1 MNLTRTQK
9 LFVSFFGLLVL
20 ICLMFLFSACNN
32 NNQKTTEPDNP
43 EPEEV
48 KVFHTLSVD
57 YGVLDNLFPEE
68 QKSFQVEE
76 GTVLS
81 LSQTLNIF
89 GPDGEFLTSISLTAP
104 TGYILSGIFDESGS
118 TFSSIEV
125 LEDVTINV
133 SFTAKNYSITFV
145 YDGKQTTTNS
155 GFRFDSQQSIS
166 NIIDNNPLQNF
177 SRNIEGMVFVGWTTT
192 PVEEFS
198 FSGFNTSAETEEQIT
213 NDQFVEN
220 YINRYQTI
228 TVIKISTQNTLYAL
242 YAPEK
247 YNGVS
252 VEGMDQTSFYYLEP
266 FLASEFGYQMAGS
279 DKTYVAC
286 PDLGQNNQTV
296 NKSFQ
301 KISIDEDLTKQTRL
315 YIVYT
320 DPEKIDQEDNTK
332 EYDFVTLHYGQNLK
346 DALSIN
352 EEFLLNIDI
361 ILINN
366 IQVASRIENE
376 PEIIDDDEG
385 SDDPIA
391 NILGIDD
398 ELDESDDEG
407 GDEPWV
413 DPVFTETPNQKWQ
426 FRKDLEGYISNYK
439 WIFEGEN
446 LKITFRRN

>member
-1 MNLTRTQK
+1 MILTKTQK
-9 LFVSFFGLLVL
+9 VFVGFLGLLAL
-20 ICLMFLFSACNN
+20 ICFLFLFSACNN
-32 NNQKTTEPDNP
+32 NQKPAEPDNP

-48 KVFHTLSVD
+48 KVFHTLTVD
-57 YGVLDNLFPEE
+57 YGSLNNLFPEE

-76 GTVLS
+76 GTTLS

-125 LEDVTINV
+125 LEDVKISV
-133 SFTAKNYSITFV
+133 SFTAKNYSVTFV
-145 YDGKQTTTNS
+145 YNNNQSTTPAS
-155 GFRFDSQQSIS
+155 FRFDSQQSIS
-166 NIIDNNPLQNF
+166 NITDNNPLENF
-177 SRNIEGMVFVGWTTT
+177 SKNIEGMVFVGWTAT

-198 FSGFNTSAETEEQIT
+198 FSGFNTLAETEEEQIT

-220 YINRYQTI
+220 YKNRYQTI

-252 VEGMDQTSFYYLEP
+252 VEDMEQTSFYYSEP
-266 FLASEFGYQMAGS
+266 FLQTEFGYKMTGS
-279 DKTYVAC
+279 ENTYTAC

-301 KISIDEDLTKQTRL
+301 KISIDEDLSKQTRL

-320 DPEKIDQEDNTK
+320 DPEKIDQEENTK
-332 EYDFVTLHYGQNLK
+332 EYDFVTLHYGQDLK
-346 DALSIN
+346 EALSIN

-366 IQVASRIENE
+366 IQVASRIESE
-376 PEIIDDDEG
+376 PEIIEPENEEPDE
-385 SDDPIA
+385 PIA

-398 ELDESDDEG
+398 EFDDEG
-407 GDEPWV
+407 DDEPWF
-413 DPVFTETPNQKWQ
+413 DPVFVETPNQKWQ

-446 LKITFRRN
+446 LRITFRRN